1 MDGILHRVTRLTLLK
16 TLLNFSYMRSYIES
30 PVTPL
35 GPFLRRL
42 RTHKNLSLKE
52 LSEILGTSESA
63 IHRYESGWDRFELRT
78 LRRLARALDADLE
91 IRLTPRQAVESSPD
105 PGDLAARFAP
115 LFWDV
120 DLVAQHLLD
129 NPQWVLRRVLEY
141 GDLQQ
146 NRLARR
152 YFGDEAVAEAARH
165 RSLNPRVRRFWEV
178 VLQQGKVGA

>member
-1 MDGILHRVTRLTLLK
+1 MTLWK
-16 TLLNFSYMRSYIES
+16 AVINFSYMRMIFES
-30 PVTPL
+30 PPPPL

-42 RTHKNLSLKE
+42 RTHKKLSLKE

-91 IRLTPRQAVESSPD
+91 IRLTPRQAEEPSTD
-105 PGDLAARFAP
+105 PRDLAARFAP

-129 NPQWVLRRVLEY
+129 HPQWVLRRVLEY

-152 YFGDEAVAEAARH
+152 YFGDEAVAEAAYH

>member
-1 MDGILHRVTRLTLLK
+1 
-16 TLLNFSYMRSYIES
+16 MRSCFEPPI
-30 PVTPL
+30 TPL

-42 RTHKNLSLKE
+42 RTHKDLSLKK
-52 LSEILGTSESA
+52 LAEILGTSESA
-63 IHRYESGWDRFELRT
+63 IHRYESGWDRFEIRT

-91 IRLTPRQAVESSPD
+91 IRLTPRQAVEPLPD

-120 DLVAQHLLD
+120 DLVSQHLLD
-129 NPQWVLRRVLEY
+129 NPQWVLRRVLEC

-152 YFGDEAVAEAARH
+152 YFGDDAVAEAAHH
-165 RSLNPRVRRFWEV
+165 RSLSPQVRRFWEV

>member
-1 MDGILHRVTRLTLLK
+1 MHRVNTNLTLLRI
-16 TLLNFSYMRSYIES
+16 LINFSYMRNSLES
-30 PVTPL
+30 PPLLL
-35 GPFLRRL
+35 GPSLRRL
-42 RTHKNLSLKE
+42 RKHKNMSLKE

-91 IRLTPRQAVESSPD
+91 IRLTPRQAREPLPD
-105 PGDLAARFAP
+105 PGDLAARLAP

-120 DLVAQHLLD
+120 DLVARHLLD

-165 RSLNPRVRRFWEV
+165 RSLNPRVRRFWDV

>member
-1 MDGILHRVTRLTLLK
+1 M
-16 TLLNFSYMRSYIES
+16 
-30 PVTPL
+30 
-35 GPFLRRL
+35 
-42 RTHKNLSLKE
+42 SLKE
-52 LSEILGTSESA
+52 LADTVGTSESA
-63 IHRYESGWDRFELRT
+63 IHRYESGWDQFELRT

-91 IRLTPRQAVESSPD
+91 IRLTPRQAVEPA
-105 PGDLAARFAP
+105 PGPVDLAARFAP

-120 DLVAQHLLD
+120 DLVAQHLLK

-141 GDLQQ
+141 GDLEQ

-165 RSLNPRVRRFWEV
+165 RSVDPRVRRYWEV

>member
-1 MDGILHRVTRLTLLK
+1 M
-16 TLLNFSYMRSYIES
+16 
-30 PVTPL
+30 
-35 GPFLRRL
+35 
-42 RTHKNLSLKE
+42 
-52 LSEILGTSESA
+52 LGTSESA

-91 IRLTPRQAVESSPD
+91 IRLTPRQAVEPPADS
-105 PGDLAARFAP
+105 GEMAARFAP

-129 NPQWVLRRVLEY
+129 HPQWVLRRVLQY

-152 YFGDEAVAEAARH
+152 FFGDEAVAEAAHH
-165 RSLNPRVRRFWEV
+165 RSLDPRVRRYWEV